1 MRNWKC
7 YAHVIC
13 ASRFIIIII
22 IIILIIVKNAP
33 VLSLLWCSFVNQIF
47 QEYVLPRLCVN
58 AIHQRR
64 SNTPRQNRFLQ
75 SSNRVVVQGKDD
87 YWLFSWYDVKSAG
100 PNKLCCFCV
109 NSTCY
114 PVPQSVFL
122 IRDGTSVLGKKLT
135 YHLIQCDGTTAQII
149 NATKEVSCV
158 YNQAALSHY
167 RKGV

>member
-7 YAHVIC
+7 YGIC
-13 ASRFIIIII
+13 ASRFIIIIIII

-33 VLSLLWCSFVNQIF
+33 VLSLPWCSFVNQIF
-47 QEYVLPRLCVN
+47 QEWVLPRSCVN

-100 PNKLCCFCV
+100 LNKLCCLCV

-114 PVPQSVFL
+114 RAPQSVFP
-122 IRDGTSVLGKKLT
+122 IREGMSVLGRKT
-135 YHLIQCDGTTAQII
+135 YISFNPVRRYHSS
-149 NATKEVSCV
+149 N
-158 YNQAALSHY
+158 NQ
-167 RKGV
+167 RN